1 MCAECI
7 LGQTCGRHGS
17 VSIGESCA
25 SGMYTDKVASRAE
38 GWEEGIGTSVYA
50 YLGSGAIGM
59 SASYAS
65 RKVIVKF
72 CPCKTFVLSSS
83 TQHIGGWLVADRGND
98 AYASTCISS

>member
-38 GWEEGIGTSVYA
+38 GWEEGIGTSV
-50 YLGSGAIGM
+50 
-59 SASYAS
+59 
-65 RKVIVKF
+65 
-72 CPCKTFVLSSS
+72 
-83 TQHIGGWLVADRGND
+83 
-98 AYASTCISS
+98 